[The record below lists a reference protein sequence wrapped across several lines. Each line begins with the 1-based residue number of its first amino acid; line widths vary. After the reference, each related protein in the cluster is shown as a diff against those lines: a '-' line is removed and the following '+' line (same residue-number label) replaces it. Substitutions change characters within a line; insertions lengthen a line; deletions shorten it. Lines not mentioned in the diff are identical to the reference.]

1 MKKNSVSELNSSLAL
16 NDIPRLFRKKSKN
29 LLTTRKQCAIIKK
42 VDERNGKTKTEN
54 AGVAQL
60 VEQLI
65 CNQQVGGSSPS
76 TSFAFP
82 KEWRL
87 N

>member
-1 MKKNSVSELNSSLAL
+1 MIASLTSSGRAMKK
-16 NDIPRLFRKKSKN
+16 
-29 LLTTRKQCAIIKK
+29 
-42 VDERNGKTKTEN
+42 EN

-65 CNQQVGGSSPS
+65 CNQQVDGSNP
-76 TSFAFP
+76 FASSSVLSRQVSGIEP
-82 KEWRL
+82 EAEK

>member
-1 MKKNSVSELNSSLAL
+1 MWYIIQAFFKENMK
-16 NDIPRLFRKKSKN
+16 
-29 LLTTRKQCAIIKK
+29 
-42 VDERNGKTKTEN
+42 N

-76 TSFAFP
+76 TSSIMWESSRAA
-82 KEWRL
+82 KGNRL
-87 N
+87 

>member
-1 MKKNSVSELNSSLAL
+1 MEFFANASLLIHPTGSRISQLTVSYHN
-16 NDIPRLFRKKSKN
+16 F
-29 LLTTRKQCAIIKK
+29 
-42 VDERNGKTKTEN
+42 VGY

-65 CNQQVGGSSPS
+65 CNQPVAGSNPVSS
-76 TSFAFP
+76 SIYV
-82 KEWRL
+82 R